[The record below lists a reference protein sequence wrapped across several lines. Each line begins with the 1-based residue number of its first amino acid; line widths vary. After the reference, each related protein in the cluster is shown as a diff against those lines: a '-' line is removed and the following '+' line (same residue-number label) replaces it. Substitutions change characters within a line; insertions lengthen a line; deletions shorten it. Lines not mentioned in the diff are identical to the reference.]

1 MWKIEW
7 RFIQGEYESNMFNFF
22 REGRVLG
29 VSEVLC
35 CFSFNRVWSV
45 AKVEVGDEYIG
56 LVKRTEVH

>member
-1 MWKIEW
+1 
-7 RFIQGEYESNMFNFF
+7 MFNFF

-45 AKVEVGDEYIG
+45 AKVEFGDEYIG